1 MDVNKLLK
9 ITDMYA
15 KTSWKKYFDED
26 ASPAV
31 KEYISQNGDR
41 LYPWILDI
49 LLQAIKDNLDEVAII
64 KFTDSKVFATIKKD
78 EYKLLLNKMM
88 QFFIDKEDYEQCV
101 QIRDAITLIDNPPP
115 PKPKRKYTKR
125 KKVNESKTL

>member
-125 KKVNESKTL
+125 KKVNKSNTL

>member
-1 MDVNKLLK
+1 MDTNKLLK
-9 ITDMYA
+9 LTDMYA

-31 KEYISQNGDR
+31 KDYIAQNGDR

-49 LLQAIKDNLDEVAII
+49 LTQAVKDNLDEVAII
-64 KFTDSKVFATIKKD
+64 KFTDSKVFATIPKS
-78 EYKLLLNKMM
+78 EYKELLGKMLNY
-88 QFFIDKEDYEQCV
+88 FVEREDYLQCIP
-101 QIRDAITLIDNPPP
+101 IRDLIIAIDNPPQ

-125 KKVNESKTL
+125 KVSK